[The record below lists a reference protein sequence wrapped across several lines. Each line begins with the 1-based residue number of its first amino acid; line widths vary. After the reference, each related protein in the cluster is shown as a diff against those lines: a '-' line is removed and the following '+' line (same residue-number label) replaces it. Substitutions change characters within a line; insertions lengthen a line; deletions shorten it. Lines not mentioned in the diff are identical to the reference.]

1 MAVSQKIQEMQAN
14 SSFIRKMF
22 ETGSR
27 LKAEFGAENV
37 YDFSIG
43 NPSALPP
50 RIFTEVLLEEAA
62 REDMH
67 GYMPNAGYPD
77 VRNQVALYLKEEQK
91 VDFLPDN
98 ILMTSGAGGALNV
111 ALKTL
116 LNPGDKVLA
125 SRPCFMEYNFYCD
138 NHGGSLTL
146 VDCLPGFD
154 LNVDAFEAAIDEKT
168 AAIIINSPNNP
179 SGKVY
184 SEETLKK
191 LALMLDRKSAETG
204 RRIYIICDE
213 PYRKIIYGK
222 TEVPSIPALYPHTM
236 ICTSYSKDLSIPGER
251 IGFLAIAP
259 ELEDR
264 DHITAGAILCN
275 RILGYVNASSLM
287 QRVVGRLQGLTV
299 DVSQYQRKRDLL
311 GKILMDCGFDLEL
324 PEGTFYLFPRAP
336 LGDDLMVVN
345 FLQEQNILA
354 VPGRGF
360 GMPGYFRLSYCVDDD
375 VIIRSEKAFRK
386 AAENIFG
393 SRS

>member
-1 MAVSQKIQEMQAN
+1 MAVSRKIQDMQAS

-22 ETGSR
+22 ETGAR

-37 YDFSIG
+37 FDYSIG

-50 RIFTEVLLEEAA
+50 AEFTKILTEEAA
-62 REDMH
+62 RENMH
-67 GYMPNAGYPD
+67 GYMPNAGYPF
-77 VRNQVALYLKEEQK
+77 VREQVAAYLTEEQD
-91 VDFLPDN
+91 VPFQGDH

-111 ALKTL
+111 ALKTI

-138 NHGGSLTL
+138 NHGGRLEL

-154 LNVDAFEAAIDEKT
+154 LNVDAFEAAIDSST
-168 AAIIINSPNNP
+168 AAVIINSPNNP

-184 SEETLKK
+184 SGETLKK
-191 LALMLDRKSAETG
+191 LAVMLERKSVELG

-213 PYRKIIYGK
+213 PYRKLVYGGVK
-222 TEVPSIPALYPHTM
+222 VPSIPSFYPHTM

-251 IGFLAIAP
+251 IGFLAVAP

-264 DHITAGAILCN
+264 DHIINGAILCN
-275 RILGYVNASSLM
+275 RILGYVNASALM
-287 QRVVGRLQGLTV
+287 QRVVGRLQGFTV

-311 GKILMDCGFDLEL
+311 GAILQDCGFDLEL

-336 LGDDLMVVN
+336 MGDDMLVVN
-345 FLQEQNILA
+345 ALQEENILA

-360 GMPGYFRLSYCVDDD
+360 GLPGYFRLSYCVDDE
-375 VIIRSEKAFRK
+375 VIKRSEPAFKR
-386 AAENIFG
+386 AAAKILG
-393 SRS
+393 

>member
-1 MAVSQKIQEMQAN
+1 MAVSRKIEEMQAS

-22 ETGSR
+22 ETGAR
-27 LKAEFGAENV
+27 LKEEFGAENV

-50 RIFTEVLLEEAA
+50 EEFTKILLEEAA
-62 REDMH
+62 KENMH
-67 GYMPNAGYPD
+67 GYMPNAGYPF
-77 VRNQVALYLKEEQK
+77 VREQVAAYLREEQK
-91 VDFLPDN
+91 VPFDAAH

-111 ALKTL
+111 ALKTI

-125 SRPCFMEYNFYCD
+125 SRPCFMEYKFYCD
-138 NHGGSLTL
+138 NHGGTLEL

-154 LNVDAFEAAIDEKT
+154 LNVEAFEKAIDKTT
-168 AAIIINSPNNP
+168 AALIINSPNNP

-184 SEETLKK
+184 SRETLE
-191 LALMLDRKSAETG
+191 ALGRMLDKKSAELG

-213 PYRKIIYGK
+213 PYRKIVYGGVD
-222 TEVPSIPALYPHTM
+222 VPSIPAIYAHTM

-251 IGFLAIAP
+251 IGFLAVAP

-264 DHITAGAILCN
+264 DHIVNGAVLCN
-275 RILGYVNASSLM
+275 RILGYVNASALM
-287 QRVVGRLQGLTV
+287 QRVAGRLQGLAV
-299 DVSQYQRKRDLL
+299 DVSQYQRKRDAL
-311 GKILMDCGFDLEL
+311 GKILQDCGFDLDL

-336 LGDDLMVVN
+336 MGDDSMVVS

-354 VPGRGF
+354 VPGKGF
-360 GMPGYFRLSYCVDDD
+360 GLPGYFRLSYCVDDD
-375 VIIRSEKAFRK
+375 MIARSEKAFRK

-393 SRS
+393 

>member
-1 MAVSQKIQEMQAN
+1 MAVSKRIQEMQAS

-22 ETGSR
+22 ETGAA

-50 RIFTEVLLEEAA
+50 REFTEILLEEAA
-62 REDMH
+62 RENMH

-77 VRNQVALYLKEEQK
+77 VRSQVAAYLTQEQK
-91 VDFLPDN
+91 VAFLPEN

-111 ALKTL
+111 ALKTI
-116 LNPGDKVLA
+116 LNPGDKILA
-125 SRPCFMEYNFYCD
+125 SKPCFMEYKFYCD
-138 NHGGSLTL
+138 NHGGTLEL

-154 LNVDAFEAAIDEKT
+154 LNIEAFESAIDETT
-168 AAIIINSPNNP
+168 AAVIINSPNNP

-184 SEETLKK
+184 SKETLR
-191 LALMLDRKSAETG
+191 ALSEMLERKSGEIG
-204 RRIYIICDE
+204 RRIYILCDE
-213 PYRKIIYGK
+213 PYRKIIYGQVD
-222 TEVPSIPALYPHTM
+222 VPSLPAIYPHTM
-236 ICTSYSKDLSIPGER
+236 VCTSYSKDLSIPGER
-251 IGFLAIAP
+251 IGFLAIGP
-259 ELEDR
+259 QLEDR
-264 DHITAGAILCN
+264 EHITAGAILCN

-287 QRVVGRLQGLTV
+287 QRVVGRLQGLAV
-299 DVSQYQRKRDLL
+299 DVDQYQRKRDLL
-311 GKILMDCGFDLEL
+311 GQILKECGFDLEL

-336 LGDDLMVVN
+336 MGDDQMVVN

-375 VIIRSEKAFRK
+375 MIIRSEKAFRK

-393 SRS
+393 